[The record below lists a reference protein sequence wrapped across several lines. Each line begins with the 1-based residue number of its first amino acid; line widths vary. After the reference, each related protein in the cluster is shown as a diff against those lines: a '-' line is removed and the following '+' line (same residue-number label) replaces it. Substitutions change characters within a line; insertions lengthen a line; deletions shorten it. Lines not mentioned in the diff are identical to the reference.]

1 LVEVGEKPPQ
11 FQLPDQDRNLKL
23 LKDFL
28 GKKTV
33 LAFFPG
39 AFTSVCSREMCKFRD
54 SAQPLLD
61 FGAQVAGISVND
73 PFTNKAF
80 TETNRLPFLIL
91 SDYMRDAVKKYDV
104 FHSDFAGFKGYAAAK
119 RSVFILD
126 EAGTLRYKWI
136 SEDPGKEP
144 NYEEIMKQLSQL
156 LVKYA
161 KSHFCTFQ
169 SLKTEEHVLCPV
181 DFPTSYS

>member
-1 LVEVGEKPPQ
+1 LIEVGRKPPDL
-11 FQLPDQDRNLKL
+11 QLPDQGKVIRS

-39 AFTSVCSREMCKFRD
+39 AFTEVCTKEMCKFRD
-54 SAQPLLD
+54 SAQPFLD
-61 FGAQVAGISVND
+61 FGAQVVAISVND

-80 TETNRLPFLIL
+80 AETNGLKFLIL
-91 SDYMRDAVKKYDV
+91 SDYTRETVRRYDV
-104 FHSDFAGFKGYAAAK
+104 FHEDFAGLKNYTAAK

-126 EAGTLRYKWI
+126 EAGTVRYKWV

-144 NYEEIMKQLSQL
+144 DYEEVIRQLSQL
-156 LVKYA
+156 VVK
-161 KSHFCTFQ
+161 
-169 SLKTEEHVLCPV
+169 
-181 DFPTSYS
+181 

>member
-1 LVEVGEKPPQ
+1 MSTKVGQKPPD
-11 FQLPDQDRNLKL
+11 FQIPDQNRTTRS

-39 AFTSVCSREMCKFRD
+39 AFTAVCTREMCAFRD
-54 SAQPLLD
+54 SAQPLMD
-61 FGAQVAGISVND
+61 FGAQAVGISVND

-80 TETNRLPFLIL
+80 AETNGLPFLIL
-91 SDYMRDAVKKYDV
+91 SDYTRETIKKYNV
-104 FHSDFAGFKGYAAAK
+104 FHENFAGLDGYTTAK

-126 EAGTLRYKWI
+126 EGGTVRYRWV

-144 NYEEIMKQLSQL
+144 DYEEIMRQLSRL
-156 LVKYA
+156 LIRA
-161 KSHFCTFQ
+161 PPTT
-169 SLKTEEHVLCPV
+169 KTRPAIN
-181 DFPTSYS
+181 TSAHSIM